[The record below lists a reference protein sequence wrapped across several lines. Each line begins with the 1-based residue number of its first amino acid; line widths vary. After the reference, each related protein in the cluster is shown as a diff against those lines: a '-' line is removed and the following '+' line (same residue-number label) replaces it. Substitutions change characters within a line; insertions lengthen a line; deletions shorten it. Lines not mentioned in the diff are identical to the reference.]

1 MRRQLPVILAVLVAA
16 LLVAPATLWASDRFS
31 DVPDDNT
38 FHDEINLLAEAGVTE
53 GCDVDRYCPGDGVTR
68 QQMAGF
74 LSRLGALGE
83 GMEPVVDAATVQGS
97 QVFADQV
104 HLGVE
109 NPERNAEECV
119 PQESSLGPDIDFPAY
134 TVTYQLFAAPEK
146 NGQLPFHVN
155 VSLRYTEEVP
165 ESGRHL
171 VCFRRVDGGTLED
184 GVYSLY
190 RQETYDPDWE
200 PEELQ
205 P

>member
-1 MRRQLPVILAVLVAA
+1 MRSRISVLIAVLVTA
-16 LLVAPATLWASDRFS
+16 LVAAPAALWASDRFQ
-31 DVPDDNT
+31 DVPPDNP
-38 FHDEINLLAEAGVTE
+38 FHDEINALAEAGVTQ
-53 GCDVDRYCPGDGVTR
+53 GCETDRYCPGDLLTR

-74 LSRLGALGE
+74 LARLGALQE
-83 GMEPVVDAATVQGS
+83 GMEPVVDAAKVQGL

-104 HLGVE
+104 HIGVE
-109 NPERNAEECV
+109 NPEANDEECV
-119 PQESSLGPDIDFPAY
+119 PQESSLGADIDFPAY
-134 TVTYQLFAAPEK
+134 TVTYQLFAAPETD
-146 NGQLPFHVN
+146 GQLPLDVN

-171 VCFRRVDGGTLED
+171 VCFSRVDGGTLQG

-200 PEELQ
+200 PEELH

>member
-1 MRRQLPVILAVLVAA
+1 MQRPITVVLAALVAS
-16 LLVAPATLWASDRFS
+16 LVVAPATLWASDRFS
-31 DVPDDNT
+31 DVPADNT
-38 FHDEINLLAEAGVTE
+38 FHEEINLLAAAGVTQ
-53 GCDVDRYCPGDGVTR
+53 GCEVDRYCPGDGVTR

-74 LSRLGALGE
+74 LARLGALGD
-83 GMEPVVDAATVQGS
+83 GMDPVVDAATVQGL

-104 HLGVE
+104 HIGVE
-109 NPERNAEECV
+109 NPEANNEECV
-119 PQESSLGPDIDFPAY
+119 PRESSLGADIDFPAY
-134 TVTYQLFAAPEK
+134 TVTYQLFAAPETD
-146 NGQLPFHVN
+146 GQLPFDVN

-171 VCFRRVDGGTLED
+171 ICFSRVDGGTLQD